1 MSNEQLINMIEAQD
15 LTSLKNFLSS
25 NKNVDLSFTTEKGDT
40 LLHFASSKL
49 TENTLSIIQILLE
62 NGLDP
67 LSVNQNFQTS
77 IEVAQENNNIPAMTI
92 MKHYVNKKLQE
103 TKNY

>member
-1 MSNEQLINMIEAQD
+1 MDNIQLIKIVKEQNLLE
-15 LTSLKNFLSS
+15 LKKVLLSEKS
-25 NKNVDLSFTTEKGDT
+25 IDLSFTTDGGDT

-67 LSVNQNFQTS
+67 LAVNQKFQTS
-77 IEVAQENNNIPAMTI
+77 IEVAQESNNIPAMTI

>member
-1 MSNEQLINMIEAQD
+1 MEKSKIINIVKEQNLIELKKFLLENENFD
-15 LTSLKNFLSS
+15 LC
-25 NKNVDLSFTTEKGDT
+25 FTTESGDT
-40 LLHFASSKL
+40 LLHFATNKL

-62 NGLDP
+62 SGVDP

-103 TKNY
+103 EKNY

>member
-1 MSNEQLINMIEAQD
+1 MSNEQLINMVEVQD
-15 LTSLKNFLSS
+15 LTALKNFLLS
-25 NKNVDLSFTTEKGDT
+25 NKNVDLSFTTDTGDT

-67 LSVNQNFQTS
+67 LSVNQKFQTS